1 LKGVFKVIIKI
12 LGTGCSKCQA
22 LEKETINA
30 LAELNISADVQKV
43 TKMDE
48 IMQYDV
54 MMTPA
59 LVINDKVKS
68 AGKVLQVDQIKE
80 LIQQEV

>member
-1 LKGVFKVIIKI
+1 MIIKI

-22 LEKETINA
+22 LERETINA
-30 LAELNISADVQKV
+30 LAELNVAADVQKV
-43 TKMDE
+43 TKMNE
-48 IMQYDV
+48 IMEYDV

-68 AGKVLQVDQIKE
+68 AGKVLKLDEMKE
-80 LIQQEV
+80 FIMQEL

>member
-1 LKGVFKVIIKI
+1 MMIIKI

-22 LEKETINA
+22 LEKDTINA
-30 LAELNISADVQKV
+30 LAELNVAADVQKV

-54 MMTPA
+54 MLTPA
-59 LVINDKVKS
+59 LVINDKVKA
-68 AGKVLQVDQIKE
+68 AGKVLKIEEIKE
-80 LIQQEV
+80 LIQQEA

>member
-1 LKGVFKVIIKI
+1 MKIKI

-30 LAELNISADVQKV
+30 LAELNVAANVQKI

-54 MMTPA
+54 MLTPA
-59 LVINDKVKS
+59 LVINDQVKS
-68 AGKVLQVDQIKE
+68 AGKVLKPEEIKALIKQE
-80 LIQQEV
+80 LES

>member
-1 LKGVFKVIIKI
+1 MIVKI
-12 LGTGCSKCQA
+12 LGTGCSKCRG

-30 LAELNISADVQKV
+30 LAELNIAADVQKV
-43 TKMDE
+43 TKMEE

-59 LVINDKVKS
+59 LVINGKVKS
-68 AGKVLQVDQIKE
+68 AGKVLKVEEIKT
-80 LIQQEV
+80 LIQQEL

>member
-1 LKGVFKVIIKI
+1 MIIKI
-12 LGTGCSKCQA
+12 LGTGCTKCQA

-30 LAELNISADVQKV
+30 LAELNVAADVQKV
-43 TKMDE
+43 TKMNE

-54 MMTPA
+54 MLTPA

-68 AGKVLQVDQIKE
+68 AGKVIKPEEIKE
-80 LIQQEV
+80 LIKQEL

>member
-1 LKGVFKVIIKI
+1 MMIIKI
-12 LGTGCSKCQA
+12 LGTGCSKCQS
-22 LEKETINA
+22 LERETINA
-30 LAELNISADVQKV
+30 LAELNVAADVRKV

-68 AGKVLQVDQIKE
+68 AGKVLKPEEIKE
-80 LIQQEV
+80 LIKQEL

>member
-1 LKGVFKVIIKI
+1 MIIKI
-12 LGTGCSKCQA
+12 LGTGCTKCQT
-22 LEKETINA
+22 LEKETVSA
-30 LAELNISADVQKV
+30 LAEMGVVADVLKV

-59 LVINDKVKS
+59 LVINEKVKA
-68 AGKVLQVDQIKE
+68 AGKVLKPEEIKE
-80 LIQQEV
+80 FIKQEL

>member
-1 LKGVFKVIIKI
+1 MIIKI
-12 LGTGCSKCQA
+12 LGTGCSKCQT

-30 LAELNISADVQKV
+30 LAELNIVADVQKI

-54 MMTPA
+54 MITPA

-80 LIQQEV
+80 LIQQEL

>member
-1 LKGVFKVIIKI
+1 MIIKI
-12 LGTGCSKCQA
+12 LGTGCSKCRS

-30 LAELNISADVQKV
+30 LAELNVAADVQKI

-54 MMTPA
+54 MITPA
-59 LVINDKVKS
+59 LVINDQVKS
-68 AGKVLQVDQIKE
+68 AGKVLKPEEIKE
-80 LIQQEV
+80 LIKQEL

>member
-1 LKGVFKVIIKI
+1 MIIKI
-12 LGTGCSKCQA
+12 LGTGCSKCQS

-30 LAELNISADVQKV
+30 LAELSIAADVQKV
-43 TKMDE
+43 TKMEE

-68 AGKVLQVDQIKE
+68 AGKVLKVEEIKT
-80 LIQQEV
+80 LIQQEI

>member
-1 LKGVFKVIIKI
+1 MIIKI

-30 LAELNISADVQKV
+30 LAELNVVADVQKI

-54 MMTPA
+54 MMAPA
-59 LVINDKVKS
+59 LVINDQVKS
-68 AGKVLQVDQIKE
+68 AGKVLKPEEIKE
-80 LIQQEV
+80 LIKQEL

>member
-1 LKGVFKVIIKI
+1 MIIKI
-12 LGTGCSKCQA
+12 LGTGCTKCQA

-30 LAELNISADVQKV
+30 LAELNVAADVQKV
-43 TKMDE
+43 TKMNE

-54 MMTPA
+54 MLTPA

-68 AGKVLQVDQIKE
+68 AGKVLKPEEIKE
-80 LIQQEV
+80 LIKQEL

>member
-1 LKGVFKVIIKI
+1 MIIKI

-22 LEKETINA
+22 LEKDTINA
-30 LAELNISADVQKV
+30 LAELNVAAGMQKV

-48 IMQYDV
+48 IMKYDV
-54 MMTPA
+54 MLTPA
-59 LVINDKVKS
+59 LVINDIVKA
-68 AGKVLQVDQIKE
+68 AGKVLKIEEIKE

>member
-1 LKGVFKVIIKI
+1 VKIKI

-30 LAELNISADVQKV
+30 LAELNVAANVQKI

-54 MMTPA
+54 MLTPA
-59 LVINDKVKS
+59 LVINDQVKS
-68 AGKVLQVDQIKE
+68 AGKVLKPEEIKALIKQE
-80 LIQQEV
+80 LES